1 MTYKYYLNGKP
12 IEQLTP
18 EQKRKL
24 TNNLIAAIPG
34 ATVVNKDDKSGLS
47 RQRKEG
53 PHENG
58 QAGID

>member
-24 TNNLIAAIPG
+24 TDNLIAAIPG
-34 ATVVNKDDKSGLS
+34 TVVHKEDKSE
-47 RQRKEG
+47 Q
-53 PHENG
+53 G
-58 QAGID
+58 QSKTD